1 MTEIN
6 TSPLVLHG
14 RRRSVA
20 RLRAGVLLLE
30 TDGVRHRIPVAAIG
44 RVYVNGPRG
53 RVLTITLAAARTDPA
68 DPARRTPVTYSLTS
82 RNAPAAAAFAEA
94 VRRAL
99 PVRYAD
105 EPRPETGAGAGVE
118 VSVSVEPIVRS
129 RPDLGRVIVGTLCL
143 AFVLVAVVL
152 VARGA
157 GERAVVCWLG
167 GPVLLGAGVAGLM
180 GGGRAVREAVVLRG
194 RGITVEGRLTRS
206 YEVGTG
212 EDAATHHTYEYV
224 DALGT
229 TRTRSG
235 PEGGAGMVEILYDP
249 EDPEGVTKV
258 GHGTAGHLAFGL
270 VFLALGLP
278 TAVAGLWMS
287 GVGVTALFR

>member
-53 RVLTITLAAARTDPA
+53 RVLTITLAAARADPA

-105 EPRPETGAGAGVE
+105 EPRPEAEAEAGVE

-212 EDAATHHTYEYV
+212 EDAVTHHTYEYV

-278 TAVAGLWMS
+278 TALAGLWMS